1 METVSNNNEF
11 SSLKHNVVVGNPNL
25 INTNISFNGKNNVLY
40 CEKDINIVNSSIRF
54 IGDNSL
60 IYLSKNKNNYPIN
73 IQIFQSSVLYM
84 GKDNTMS
91 ATINMDIQE
100 HQNII
105 IGDDCIMGSN
115 TTFKTSDGH
124 LIYDIN
130 SKQRINHSK
139 SILIGDH
146 VWIGHQAYI
155 CKGAIIGSGAIV
167 DNNSHV
173 GSNNILKS
181 NKLYSGNPIS
191 LVKDNVF
198 FINNYV
204 GNFTNED
211 TISFND
217 YKSNVFIYD
226 VVNNESLDFFRID
239 EILSSLNIN
248 EKIEFIQKLFIH
260 NKKHNRFSI

>member
-11 SSLKHNVVVGNPNL
+11 SSLKNNVIVGNPNL
-25 INTNISFNGKNNVLY
+25 VNTTISFNGNNNVLY
-40 CEKDINIVNSSIRF
+40 CEKDINVLNSSIRF
-54 IGDNSL
+54 MGDNSL

-73 IQIFQSSVLYM
+73 IQIFQSSVVYI

-91 ATINMDIQE
+91 ATVNMDVQE

-105 IGDDCIMGSN
+105 IGDECIIGSN

-124 LIYDIN
+124 LIYDMD
-130 SKQRINHSK
+130 SKLRINPSR
-139 SILIGDH
+139 SIFIGDY
-146 VWIGHQAYI
+146 VWIGHQSYI
-155 CKGAIIGSGAIV
+155 CKGVIIGSGTII

-173 GSNNILKS
+173 GSDNILSS
-181 NKLYSGNPIS
+181 NKLYSGNPIR
-191 LVKDNVF
+191 LVKNNVF

-211 TISFND
+211 STSFND
-217 YKSNVFIYD
+217 YKSNVFLYN
-226 VVNNESLDFFRID
+226 VVNDETLDFSRID
-239 EILSSLNIN
+239 EILSELNIN